1 MGFIG
6 SFTHEGTLQ
15 PLKES
20 PVLPGS
26 QSLSDSSDQA
36 NSEQNMSTVPG
47 GFCPSADLAQML
59 DEVERTCRAC
69 TWARCSPG

>member
-6 SFTHEGTLQ
+6 SFTHEGTLE

-47 GFCPSADLAQML
+47 GFCPSAIWPRCLTNSSDLPRLYFGAL
-59 DEVERTCRAC
+59 
-69 TWARCSPG
+69 